1 VTNKIRTLASLLL
14 VTVAMSFGAAAHAES
29 FTVELGVEF
38 SDATAPEGSTP
49 WLEMTVDDGG
59 TPGTVDFL
67 IEASNLTDDEFVSA
81 FYFNYD
87 QSAGSLGGTFISN
100 ISGPAFN
107 SLFSCENTLDATC
120 KADGDGFHD
129 LVMSFSNG
137 VFTDGGEVRFTLNLT
152 GLTAAMFD
160 LESQPGGGNGT
171 WTAAAHVQSIGPEDN
186 DSGWIGGRTDEGE
199 HEVPEPGTL
208 ALFGLGLT
216 LMGVATRRR
225 KVRT

>member
-1 VTNKIRTLASLLL
+1 MTNKIRTLASLLL
-14 VTVAMSFGAAAHAES
+14 VTVAMSFGAAAHADS
-29 FTVELGVEF
+29 FTVELGTEF
-38 SDATAPEGSTP
+38 SGATEPEGATP
-49 WLEMTVDDGG
+49 WLIMTVDDGN

-67 IEASNLTDDEFVSA
+67 IEANLTDDEFVGA

-87 QSAGSLGGTFISN
+87 QSAGSLLFTSITN

-107 SLFSCENTLDATC
+107 SLVTCENTLNATC

-137 VFTDGGEVRFTLNLT
+137 VFTDGGEVGFTLNLA
-152 GLTAAMFD
+152 GLTAGMFN

-171 WTAAAHVQSIGPEDN
+171 WTAAAHIQAIGAEDD
-186 DSGWIGGRTDEGE
+186 DSGWIGGRGGDT
-199 HEVPEPGTL
+199 HEVSEPGTL
-208 ALFGLGLT
+208 ALFGLGLA

-225 KVRT
+225 RIAHK